1 MRYAA
6 SEKLAII
13 RLVEGSSL
21 PVRRTLE
28 RMGIPR
34 ATFYR
39 WYDLYCS
46 AGPEALE
53 DHCPRPDRVW
63 NRIPED
69 VRDRIVKLALDEPA
83 LSPRELAVRFSL
95 HHNALVVQLF
105 DCFALDLQRIAT
117 RIEAVRHR
125 WLVVRDDVCSLSGC
139 HNLQP
144 LHLRNGIAWLLR
156 DFRYGQA
163 SRAADH
169 R

>member
-53 DHCPRPDRVW
+53 DHRPRPDRVW
-63 NRIPED
+63 NRSRND
-69 VRDRIVKLALDEPA
+69 GRDLLPA
-83 LSPRELAVRFSL
+83 QTYEHLGKRRGYLGQVGISRATAPAP
-95 HHNALVVQLF
+95 
-105 DCFALDLQRIAT
+105 IA
-117 RIEAVRHR
+117 R
-125 WLVVRDDVCSLSGC
+125 
-139 HNLQP
+139 
-144 LHLRNGIAWLLR
+144 LLR
-156 DFRYGQA
+156 SKI
-163 SRAADH
+163 SRATSNASSTSASV
-169 R
+169 